1 MRTNGLLF
9 EGIYFQILDLKQ
21 GLNSEFSFKVKV
33 LFVFIANFP
42 IN

>member
-9 EGIYFQILDLKQ
+9 EGIYFKILDLKQ

-33 LFVFIANFP
+33 FYLFLLQTFQ
-42 IN
+42 